1 MIRYAIIFFAAILP
15 LAAQT
20 SSLQGVIKDAQGA
33 SIPAAVV
40 TITNTDTSAMRKE
53 VSDDTGTYRFLLV
66 QPGPYKLEVQKPGF
80 SSKATNVL
88 LQVDQPVNLDLQLEV
103 GQTTNVVNVTAETTT
118 INTEN
123 AAVGNPF
130 TTDQIENLPLQ
141 TRNIVSLLSIEP
153 GVTSTG
159 NVMGSRSNQNNVTL
173 DGADQNGFSGTAGFN
188 AALPI
193 PLDSVQEFKTTVGG
207 LGADQGYTSGGQVTI
222 VTKSGTNQFHG
233 SLYEFNRNTDFEAND
248 FFSNRAGVSRPALI
262 RNQYGGTIGG
272 PIKKNKLFFFYN
284 FEGRKDRSQ
293 TAKTD
298 QVPSPTLHQGIVEV
312 LTKQSTTPVQLN
324 AAAIQQIDPLG
335 IGENPFVA
343 NLISQYPQG
352 NNPLLGTDK
361 GLNFYGLTF
370 NAAQPLNNHV
380 QVGKLDYTLNSK
392 MTFSLRGTLNGAS
405 TVSTT
410 GLAQFPGQ
418 SPSQE
423 TLDNSRGLSARYTYV
438 ITPNLVNAFNFGFT
452 RGGQSSTGN
461 LNVVPTFGFTALSP
475 TPRASATITPVTNY
489 TDDLTW
495 THGRHIIQGGMNFH
509 HLEYT
514 NYNYGNEPAY
524 SFNNQTLLNLGND
537 ISGDVTTFLQKTT
550 PGVALSSVNNVASGF
565 GAIFGMLNNASATD
579 NFGVNGQAIPF
590 GSPITREYKTNT
602 PEFYIQDSWKV
613 KSNFT
618 FNYGLRYSIYG
629 VPYEAQGVQVQP
641 TVPLNTYFA
650 QRQASANYGVPN
662 YDAPDAYITYAISGP
677 VNNGPG
683 FYPTSY
689 NDLAPHVGIAYSP
702 TGELEKILG
711 KGSVLRAG
719 WAIIYDNYGTDMAA
733 NLASKGTPGLTNS
746 ATQLVNTNYTTAL
759 RYNGSTVPALT
770 QPGGGAFPYT
780 PPLAQAGFVS
790 FEGVSNDLKAPYEQV
805 MNLNYARPLP
815 KHMSIEVG
823 YAGRLSERGISQQDY
838 GQPLSQF
845 VDPKSGQSWQ
855 QAAGVLA
862 SLHNAGLTPAQV
874 KANPSL
880 VPLQPFFQD
889 MVPGA
894 AAAYLPGVSGATATA
909 GIFYDAFQN
918 FAGSWLDTLNEQ
930 DRIHQTGGGAA
941 NGGCLFITGCNTA
954 FPTQFSGISTYS
966 NDVHGA
972 YNAALVTLR
981 RTLYHGWGYDFNYTW
996 SHAIDD
1002 GIGSTSPQNS
1012 FNPSQ
1017 SMGPSSF
1024 DMRHQISANATVAI
1038 PVGKGKTIG
1047 SNMPMWADE
1056 IVGGWVASTLF
1067 TFYSGAPLN
1076 CTASSQYNVNYF
1088 SSSLCNL
1095 YPGLTSAPNAHLQ
1108 TDQNG
1113 IPSLFSN
1120 TNVGADF
1127 VPGQPGI
1134 PGYNGLMRGLPFW
1147 NDDMALNKNFRLPKE
1162 SMRLTLRIEAYNV
1175 FNKQEFHT
1183 PGLTI
1188 SQLVGT
1194 TPFGSPSNFG
1204 ALTNFG
1210 EITSSQSVP
1219 RVLQAVARFTF

>member
-1 MIRYAIIFFAAILP
+1 MIRYAFIFFAGILP

-20 SSLQGVIKDAQGA
+20 SSLQGIVKDAQGA
-33 SIPAAVV
+33 SIPAAIV
-40 TITNTDTSAMRKE
+40 TITNTDTSASRKE
-53 VSDDTGTYRFLLV
+53 VSDESGSYKFLLV
-66 QPGPYKLEVQKPGF
+66 SPGPYKLEVQKPGF
-80 SSKATNVL
+80 GTKAASLL
-88 LQVDQPVNLDLQLEV
+88 LQVDEPVNLDLQLEV

-153 GVTSTG
+153 GVSSGG

-173 DGADQNGFSGTAGFN
+173 DGADQNGFSGSSGFN

-298 QVPSPTLHQGIVEV
+298 QVPSPTFRQGIVEV

-324 AAAIQQIDPLG
+324 AAAVQQIDPLG
-335 IGENPFVA
+335 IGANPYI
-343 NLISQYPQG
+343 LSLMQQYPQG

-380 QVGKLDYTLNSK
+380 QVGKIDYTINSK
-392 MTFSLRGTLNGAS
+392 MTFSVRGTLNGDS
-405 TVSTT
+405 TVSAT
-410 GLAQFPGQ
+410 AQFPGYA
-418 SPSQE
+418 PSQQS
-423 TLDNSRGLSARYTYV
+423 LDNSRGLASRFTYV
-438 ITPNLVNAFNFGFT
+438 ITPNIVNAFNFGYT
-452 RGGQSSTGN
+452 RGSSSSTGN
-461 LNVVPTFGFTALSP
+461 LNVVPSFGFTALQP
-475 TPRASATITPVTNY
+475 TPRASSNITPVLNY

-495 THGRHIIQGGMNFH
+495 NHGRHIIQGGINWH
-509 HLEYT
+509 QLDT
-514 NYNYGNEPAY
+514 KSLNYGNEPSY
-524 SFNNQTLLNLGND
+524 SFSTQTLLGLGND
-537 ISGDVTTFLQKTT
+537 ITGDVTTFLQKTI
-550 PGVALSSVNNVASGF
+550 PGAALSSVNNVASGF
-565 GAIFGMLNNASATD
+565 GAIFGMLNQAGATD
-579 NFGVNGQAIPF
+579 NYGVNGQAIPF
-590 GSPITREYKTNT
+590 GTPILREYKTNS
-602 PEFYIQDSWKV
+602 PEFYVQDSWKV
-613 KSNFT
+613 KSNLT

-629 VPYEAQGVQVQP
+629 TPYEAQGVQVQP
-641 TVPLNTYFA
+641 TVPLNTYFD
-650 QRQASANYGVPN
+650 QRQASANYGVPD
-662 YDAPDAYITYAISGP
+662 YAAPDAYITYALSGP
-677 VNNGPG
+677 INHGPN

-689 NDLAPHVGIAYSP
+689 TNFAPHLGLAYSP
-702 TGELEKILG
+702 KGELEKILG

-719 WAIIYDNYGTDMAA
+719 YAIIYDNYGTDMAN
-733 NLASKGTPGLTNS
+733 NLASGGTPGLTNS
-746 ATQLVNTNYTTAL
+746 ATQPINTNYTTAL
-759 RYNGSTVPALT
+759 RYNGSAFPALT
-770 QPGGGAFPYT
+770 QPAGGAFPYT
-780 PPLAQAGFVS
+780 PPLAQSGFIS
-790 FEGVSNDLKAPYEQV
+790 FSGVSGDLKAPYEQV

-815 KHMSIEVG
+815 KHMSIEIG
-823 YAGRLSERGISQQDY
+823 YAGRLSQRGISQQDY

-845 VDPKSGQSWQ
+845 IDPKSGQSWQ

-862 SLHNAGLTPAQV
+862 TLHNEGLTPAQV

-889 MVPGA
+889 MIPGA
-894 AAAYLPGVSGATATA
+894 AAAYLPGVNGATATA

-930 DRIHQTGGGAA
+930 DRIHQTGGGSA

-972 YNAALVTLR
+972 YNAALISLR

-996 SHAIDD
+996 AHAIDD
-1002 GIGSTSPQNS
+1002 GIGSGSPQNS
-1012 FNPSQ
+1012 FVPTQ
-1017 SMGPSSF
+1017 SMGPTSF
-1024 DMRHQISANATVAI
+1024 DNRQVISADATVGI
-1038 PVGKGKTIG
+1038 PVGKGKSIG

-1067 TFYSGAPLN
+1067 TFRTGAPLN
-1076 CTASSQYNVNYF
+1076 CSASSQYNVNYF

-1095 YPGLTSAPNAHLQ
+1095 YPGLVRPPNPHLQ
-1108 TDQNG
+1108 VDQNG
-1113 IPSLFSN
+1113 IPSLFAN

-1175 FNKQEFHT
+1175 FNKQEFAT
-1183 PGLTI
+1183 PGLSV

-1194 TPFGSPSNFG
+1194 TPFGSPSSFG
-1204 ALTNFG
+1204 NLSSFG
-1210 EITSSQSVP
+1210 EITKSASTP